1 MTVLY
6 ITYDGLLDPL
16 GSSQILPYVKG
27 ISVHQDKVVI
37 VSFEKA
43 ERLLR
48 DKDPCVHLRREKIHG
63 VVDWYDHDLFV
74 RHSVHP
80 SRNHSFCE
88 ELHSR
93 DSFSLRDH

>member
-48 DKDPCVHLRREKIHG
+48 DKDALLFDLQSYAIIWKPLRFTKG
-63 VVDWYDHDLFV
+63 LGFV
-74 RHSVHP
+74 GKSWGLGRMYITASII
-80 SRNHSFCE
+80 F
-88 ELHSR
+88 
-93 DSFSLRDH
+93 